1 MKYLGINLTK
11 DVLNSNF
18 ESSKTLLREIEKDLN
33 KWRESPYSR
42 LKNDSSPQTD
52 E

>member
-11 DVLNSNF
+11 DVLNSNS

-33 KWRESPYSR
+33 KWRESPYSWS
-42 LKNDSSPQTD
+42 KNDNSPQTD